1 MDNRELAKVI
11 IVSRG
16 GVAKSADFVAA
27 GIRAV
32 DVVNMC
38 NAGYLERVRH
48 GYYSLAGEVLFLKS
62 SFSQRLF
69 RRGLCAQNQP
79 SSTMDTVISRH
90 ANGP

>member
-48 GYYSLAGEVLFLKS
+48 GYYSSPGKYCF
-62 SFSQRLF
+62 
-69 RRGLCAQNQP
+69 
-79 SSTMDTVISRH
+79 
-90 ANGP
+90 

>member
-38 NAGYLERVRH
+38 NA
-48 GYYSLAGEVLFLKS
+48 
-62 SFSQRLF
+62 RLPRTSTPRLLQP
-69 RRGLCAQNQP
+69 RRGKYCF
-79 SSTMDTVISRH
+79 
-90 ANGP
+90 